1 MTFFGGLL
9 LGIVT
14 TLLALYAISVW
25 LEWEIDDRD
34 DVR

>member
-1 MTFFGGLL
+1 MTFLAGVT
-9 LGIVT
+9 LGIVVA
-14 TLLALYAISVW
+14 LVALYAISVW